1 MNERDEMVRG
11 KLIDRLTA
19 VGVDPRMVSVE
30 VNSGAATIRG
40 SVPSAEQRARALEAL
55 AGAHAIELEV
65 RDVPPSD
72 STDGRGRSPLTGTSE
87 ESAHQS
93 RHQADPT

>member
-19 VGVDPRMVSVE
+19 VGVDARMVSVE
-30 VNSGAATIRG
+30 VNEGQATIRG
-40 SVPSAEQRARALEAL
+40 SVPSAEQRERALEAL

-65 RDVPPSD
+65 WDVPPSD
-72 STDGRGRSPLTGTSE
+72 SDDGRGRSPLTGTSE

-93 RHQADPT
+93 RHQTDVT